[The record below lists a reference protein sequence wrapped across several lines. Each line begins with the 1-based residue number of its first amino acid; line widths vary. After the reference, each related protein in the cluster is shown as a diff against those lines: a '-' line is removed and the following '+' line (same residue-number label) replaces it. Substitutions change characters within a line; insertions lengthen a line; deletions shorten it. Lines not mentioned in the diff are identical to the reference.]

1 MSAPRLWA
9 PILAVLHGILW
20 LASADRHVFPSAGI
34 LFVHEL
40 DRAYFLKAFPSN
52 NGDARNDPVTFH
64 AKLQDFP
71 DLPRW
76 LRYTQRSPYKNGY
89 LYGSPLATDIG
100 MQVIEVTAYNR
111 YTYETVNET
120 INFNIDSA
128 LDIQMP
134 YIVEFLVKNHNVE
147 EILPPDSQQRF
158 RLSLDSLWIL
168 AQHNIINITSALDR
182 GGRVPLP
189 IGDRKEGVYV
199 KVGSDV
205 PFPDCL
211 EAAHSQK
218 NLERCSLGAQ
228 PALPCYDTFAMV
240 QFRID
245 WCNITLDN
253 LTGILP
259 VETPL
264 TPGDGVMEA
273 GSEFNPPIESPK
285 ERDFLTDY
293 LITLLVPL
301 LLALLLALI
310 LSYIMCCRREG
321 VDKRDAKTSDIQ
333 MLHHHTIHA
342 NTEELREMA
351 RGRDVPRPLSTLP
364 MFNVRTGER
373 RSPMPQHRDSAR
385 VPLIMAQK

>member
-1 MSAPRLWA
+1 MSALRLWT
-9 PILAVLHGILW
+9 PLLTVLLGSILF

-40 DRAYFLKAFPSN
+40 DRTYYLKAFPSN
-52 NGDARNDPVTFH
+52 NGDARDDPVTFH

-89 LYGSPLATDIG
+89 LYGSPLTTDIG
-100 MQVIEVTAYNR
+100 MQVIEVSAYNR

-120 INFNIDSA
+120 IIFNIDSA
-128 LDIQMP
+128 LDLQMP
-134 YIVEFLVKNHNVE
+134 YMVEFFVKNHNVE
-147 EILPPDSQQRF
+147 EILPADTQQRF
-158 RLSLDSLWIL
+158 RLSLDSMWIL

-199 KVGSDV
+199 KIGSDV
-205 PFPDCL
+205 PFPECL

-218 NLERCSLGAQ
+218 NLEWCSLGAQ
-228 PALPCYDTFAMV
+228 PALPCYDTFALEK
-240 QFRID
+240 FRID
-245 WCNITLDN
+245 WCNITMIRS
-253 LTGILP
+253 TS
-259 VETPL
+259 VATTEL

-273 GSEFNPPIESPK
+273 GSEFNPPIDSPE

-301 LLALLLALI
+301 LLALLLTLI

-333 MLHHHTIHA
+333 MLHHYTIHV
-342 NTEELREMA
+342 NVEELREMA
-351 RGRDVPRPLSTLP
+351 SGRDVPRPLSTLP

-373 RSPMPQHRDSAR
+373 RSPMTQHRDSAC